1 MTVISRLPIFVSL
14 LGLHRTRGRERSE
27 GSAPLENVED
37 VVRAA
42 QGGDPR
48 AMDALMRELSPR
60 LGRICAAISPQHG
73 EDALQEALIAVLRN
87 VGSLREPAAI
97 HGWARRIAVRESIRV
112 ARRAATSVPVADI
125 DRTSAVDVEAAS
137 DVRAVLAT
145 MAPEQRAILVLR
157 DLEGMSEEDASVLL
171 QSPVGTV
178 KSRLHRARRAFRERW
193 TA

>member
-1 MTVISRLPIFVSL
+1 
-14 LGLHRTRGRERSE
+14 
-27 GSAPLENVED
+27 VED

-42 QGGDPR
+42 QGGDAR

-73 EDALQEALIAVLRN
+73 EDALQETLIAVLRN

-97 HGWARRIAVRESIRV
+97 HGWARRVAVNESIRV
-112 ARRAATSVPVADI
+112 ARRAGAAVPIADI
-125 DRTSAVDVEAAS
+125 DDPSGVDVETAV

-145 MAPEQRAILVLR
+145 LTPEQRAILVLR
-157 DLEGMSEEDASVLL
+157 DLEGLSEDEAAALVGTA
-171 QSPVGTV
+171 VGTV
-178 KSRLHRARRAFRERW
+178 KSRLHRARAAFRERW

>member
-1 MTVISRLPIFVSL
+1 M
-14 LGLHRTRGRERSE
+14 
-27 GSAPLENVED
+27 
-37 VVRAA
+37 VRAA

-48 AMDALMRELSPR
+48 AIDALMRELSPW

-73 EDALQEALIAVLRN
+73 EDALQETLIAVLRH

-97 HGWARRIAVRESIRV
+97 HGWARRIAVHESIRV
-112 ARRAATSVPVADI
+112 ARQANASVPVAEI
-125 DRTSAVDVEAAS
+125 ERPWTADVEAAS
-137 DVRAVLAT
+137 DVRAVLAM

-157 DLEGMSEEDASVLL
+157 DLEGLSEEAASMLL
-171 QSPVGTV
+171 QAPIGTV

>member
-1 MTVISRLPIFVSL
+1 M
-14 LGLHRTRGRERSE
+14 
-27 GSAPLENVED
+27 
-37 VVRAA
+37 VRAA

-48 AMDALMRELSPR
+48 AIDALMRELSPR

-73 EDALQEALIAVLRN
+73 EDALQETLIAVLRH

-97 HGWARRIAVRESIRV
+97 HGWARRIAVHESIRV
-112 ARRAATSVPVADI
+112 ARQATASVPVAEI
-125 DRTSAVDVEAAS
+125 ERPWAADVEAAS
-137 DVRAVLAT
+137 DVRAVLAM

-157 DLEGMSEEDASVLL
+157 DLEGLSEEAASMLL
-171 QSPVGTV
+171 QAPIGTV

>member
-1 MTVISRLPIFVSL
+1 M
-14 LGLHRTRGRERSE
+14 
-27 GSAPLENVED
+27 
-37 VVRAA
+37 VRAA

-48 AMDALMRELSPR
+48 AIDALMRELSPR

-73 EDALQEALIAVLRN
+73 EDALQETLIAILRN

-97 HGWARRIAVRESIRV
+97 HGWARRIAVHESIRV
-112 ARRAATSVPVADI
+112 ARQATASVPVAEI
-125 DRTSAVDVEAAS
+125 ERPWAADVEAAS
-137 DVRAVLAT
+137 DVRAVLAM

-157 DLEGMSEEDASVLL
+157 DLEGLSEEAASMLL
-171 QSPVGTV
+171 QAPIGTV